1 MKGESMAGLRVSAA
15 GVLLAFSLPA
25 AAQTLV
31 DVYRLAHASDPKF
44 RAAQAEFRAS
54 GQVLEQAKASYWPV
68 AKGDF
73 ERMTT
78 RQRVIQS
85 NNPIFGAGVTD
96 FPTRT
101 DTLSITQPIF
111 RKDLIERIGQA
122 RAIVRQS
129 HYAMLAAE
137 QDLMQRTAAAYL
149 AVLAARD
156 SLDLAKA
163 EKDAVRKQLDLAD
176 MRLKRGLGTITN
188 FHDAAARFAVDEARE
203 IEAENKLA
211 DARQALKEITGR
223 DIDAFFKV
231 RDSIPLVTPQPADPE
246 QWVQKAYEQNLA
258 LKARSE
264 GVEVAQ
270 QEIER
275 QRSGHWPS
283 LSLVGSQNR
292 RDAGSTLFG
301 GGSTV
306 DTQEITLRLTVP
318 LFEGGM
324 TTALTQEAVE
334 RHQKAKED
342 RELERRA
349 VERQTRAAFKSVV
362 SGTNLV
368 RALSQSVQSQQSAM
382 EGKELGVQR
391 GLFTLIVVLD
401 AQRDLFIARRDFA
414 QARYDYLLNSLRLK
428 QAAGMLT
435 EEDLTSMNAA
445 LQQ

>member
-1 MKGESMAGLRVSAA
+1 MVTLRIAAATLVFAWPLQSAA
-15 GVLLAFSLPA
+15 QSM
-25 AAQTLV
+25 V
-31 DVYRLAHASDPKF
+31 DIYRLAHENDPKF
-44 RAAQAEFRAS
+44 RAAQAEYRAS
-54 GQVLEQAKASYWPV
+54 EQVLEQAKAAYWPT
-68 AKGDF
+68 ARAEF
-73 ERMTT
+73 ERMRS
-78 RQRVIQS
+78 RQRVIAS
-85 NNPIFGAGVTD
+85 NNPIFGAGLTE
-96 FPTRT
+96 FPTDT
-101 DTLSITQPIF
+101 DTITITQPIF
-111 RKDLIERIGQA
+111 RKDFIERIGQA

-129 HYAMLAAE
+129 HFTMLAAE

-149 AVLAARD
+149 SVLAARD

-176 MRLKRGLGTITN
+176 TRLKRGLGTITN

-211 DARQALKEITGR
+211 DAVQALKEITGR
-223 DIDAFFKV
+223 DVGSFMKV
-231 RDSIPLVTPQPADPE
+231 RDNIPLAVPQPAEPQ
-246 QWVQKAYEQNLA
+246 QWVDRAIEQNLA

-264 GVEVAQ
+264 AVIVAQ
-270 QEIER
+270 QEVER
-275 QRSGHWPS
+275 QRAGHYPS
-283 LSLVGSQNR
+283 LNLVGSQNR

-306 DTQEITLRLTVP
+306 DTQEITLRLSIP

-334 RHQKAKED
+334 RQYKARED

-362 SGTNLV
+362 SGVNLV
-368 RALSQSVQSQQSAM
+368 RALRQSVESQQSAL

-391 GLFTLIVVLD
+391 GLFTLLVVLD
-401 AQRDLFIARRDFA
+401 AQRDLFIARRDYA
-414 QARYDYLLNSLRLK
+414 QARYDYLLNTLRLK
-428 QAAGMLT
+428 QAAGILA
-435 EEDLTSMNAA
+435 EDDLLSTNAA